1 MMKTATHVQEHVLK
15 THGVVQVEV
24 NGAGTVQQDG
34 MDQDTIEQIIMTV
47 KIHAVTHTH
56 TIADIQVIM
65 IVKKHV
71 HILVRKMLVQV
82 DLVGIKVVQHVIKLQ
97 INIKKIV
104 CQIQSFLFINRL
116 TPKSKKDK
124 IINIR

>member
-1 MMKTATHVQEHVLK
+1 
-15 THGVVQVEV
+15 
-24 NGAGTVQQDG
+24 